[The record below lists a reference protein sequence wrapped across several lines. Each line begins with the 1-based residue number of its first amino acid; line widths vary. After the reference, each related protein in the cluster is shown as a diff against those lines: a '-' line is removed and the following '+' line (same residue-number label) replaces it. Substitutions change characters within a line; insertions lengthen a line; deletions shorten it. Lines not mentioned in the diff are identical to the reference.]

1 MNVALMNK
9 RRAYSMAVR
18 GERAAATRQRILD
31 AAREQFDLRSADFTL
46 DTVASTAGVSVQTV
60 LRAFGSK
67 HGLVLAAIGTD
78 RSEVPHIAELPV
90 SIGEAVALVVDDYE
104 RIGDRVIWMLAA
116 EHRIAGFT
124 EIADEGRRRHRD
136 WVEAVFADDLAS
148 LDPAHR
154 DEMLAALLVAVDVS
168 TWKLL
173 RRDLGL
179 DRESTES
186 TIERLVRGAL
196 TDKGE

>member
-104 RIGDRVIWMLAA
+104 RIGDLG
-116 EHRIAGFT
+116 EAG
-124 EIADEGRRRHRD
+124 EGRRRHRD

-154 DEMLAALLVAVDVS
+154 DEMLAALLVAVDMS
-168 TWKLL
+168 TLKLL